1 MKQPKRVHYKTMA
14 KKLHLSNKSMKLDII
29 EWIAIFSKEGL
40 TCAAKY
46 KNCVS
51 IHDHDPLNLNPGIHF
66 SIYTVY
72 LHGNVLPWKTFFE
85 KSVMIRGTD
94 YV

>member
-1 MKQPKRVHYKTMA
+1 
-14 KKLHLSNKSMKLDII
+14 MKLDII
-29 EWIAIFSKEGL
+29 EWIVIFSKEGL

-51 IHDHDPLNLNPGIHF
+51 IHDHDPLNLNPDIQF

-72 LHGNVLPWKTFFE
+72 LHGNVL
-85 KSVMIRGTD
+85 S
-94 YV
+94 